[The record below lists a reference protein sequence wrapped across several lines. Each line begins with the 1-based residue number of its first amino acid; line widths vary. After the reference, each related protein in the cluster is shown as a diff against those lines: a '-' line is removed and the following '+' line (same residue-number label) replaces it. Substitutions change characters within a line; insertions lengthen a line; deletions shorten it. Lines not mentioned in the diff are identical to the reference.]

1 MEKFYKYNN
10 YLLKENKRDSSIYLY
25 IYYLRKFL
33 KWYEESIENP
43 FRRLEKS
50 IVEMYID
57 NISSKISKRSINNY
71 INFFRSYNSFLISE
85 GIQKDMVIDNSM
97 RVRVS
102 KKKIVDNNDID
113 EKYIECMLQN
123 ICLSDGIKNYTM
135 LNLIANAGLR
145 ASEVKELKIEDLDF
159 DNRVINIT
167 GIYERRIPMNS
178 NVENSLKL
186 YLKEVYAMEEYLFIN
201 ERGTKY
207 TEAGIRWIFRK
218 NCSDTD
224 ITIATLRNFYKI
236 KLKNQGYRNKEI
248 DEFLGYKTNDKKYS
262 DRALKD
268 MLTPSQ
274 FAKIF
279 NVAPITVVKWCDK
292 GIVKAYRTDKGFR
305 KIPNSEVER
314 LKKTKSKHSS

>member
-33 KWYEESIENP
+33 KWYEENTEKTFS
-43 FRRLEKS
+43 RLEKS
-50 IVEMYID
+50 AVDMYLESV
-57 NISSKISKRSINNY
+57 SSKVSKTSINSY
-71 INFFRSYNSFLISE
+71 INFFKSYNSFLISE
-85 GIQKDMVIDNSM
+85 GIQENMVVDNSM
-97 RVRVS
+97 RRRTS
-102 KKKIVDNNDID
+102 KKKSDKVNDVD
-113 EKYIECMLQN
+113 EKYIEAILQN

-135 LNLIANAGLR
+135 LNLIANSGLR
-145 ASEVKELKIEDLDF
+145 ALEVKELRLEDLDF

-167 GIYERRIPMNS
+167 GAYERKIPMNS

-186 YLKEVYAMEEYLFIN
+186 YLKEIYVMEEYLFIN

-236 KLKNQGYRNKEI
+236 KLKNQGYSNKEI
-248 DEFLGYKTNDKKYS
+248 DKVLGYKTNGKKYS

-274 FAKIF
+274 FSKIF
-279 NVAPITVVKWCDK
+279 NVAPITVIKWCNK

-314 LKKTKSKHSS
+314 LKKLRLKHNS